1 MRLKR
6 REFVKL
12 GGAGLLLAGLDLKTL
27 FGLPAGSAA
36 SPFTEQLTS
45 TEFPF
50 PYDPAVF
57 EAAER
62 ISNVRRS
69 GLDPSV
75 WLTDLNLLI
84 KSGKTLDIKVLV
96 ADRRE
101 NLATTPD
108 VQSFA
113 GVKDSLDL
121 QIRGHDSPRLYYQV
135 QYRVGQAA
143 WKALPP
149 RNFKLPNAKLQNGG
163 RINAFFIGDDHN
175 FDDGSISVP
184 PEYIQ
189 TKITGD
195 YFYDFMNNLRS
206 NRNWEPSP
214 PLDRFHFSFYL
225 LHGLYHILASED
237 PDFLVNLGD
246 SNGIGANYRWEK
258 WGLPFKNLT
267 EKDYDYIARVL
278 WIRSRKTFSAV
289 TPNMPVYW
297 ALGNHD
303 GDEAWSEARV
313 QAKQYRQKYFQFPTS
328 VTYPEGGH
336 PDGNYFAFTWGGD
349 EKNRGGAQ
357 FIILDVLGF
366 NASVPKK
373 IEEWTLGAE
382 QLRWFEDV
390 LSRNDSEWSFACY
403 HHVLGGWPASAD
415 EVHNDYVYGRG
426 PLFTSQDY
434 ASYADPAKIEQVKLT
449 ELGKKYGLRA
459 FIYGHDHIFQAKRIG
474 EGANKKDL
482 YGVCAGSTKYI
493 GEWTWWR
500 MPFWRKHYGDG
511 FKVHP
516 DFYGPSGITRL
527 SLKSDQAR
535 FDYLGIKRTPFS
547 NTPDKDG
554 LEATIYSSL
563 ILTNPAPAMQI
574 DKTAFSFE
582 TDEWSTV
589 PPPSQV
595 LKVRNTG
602 GQGLHFTA
610 TPDQDWISVTPTS
623 GSSWRAWTNLSVS
636 LLLTNLSPGT
646 RNGSIKIESPGTAIA
661 PIQVSVRFVITEAPL
676 YAPLNFAGTHRG
688 SSLSPPKL
696 DTILLTWQENRLNT
710 NVQKYRLYLLGETG
724 GRTRIGETNPAT
736 FAYEYGPTRQD
747 RRYRFAIAVVNTRG
761 REGDAAV
768 ATIPR
773 NI

>member
-12 GGAGLLLAGLDLKTL
+12 GGAGLLLTGLDLKTL
-27 FGLPAGSAA
+27 FGLPAESAA

-45 TEFPF
+45 QEFPF

-75 WLTDLNLLI
+75 WLTDLNLLV

-101 NLATTPD
+101 ALATTMD
-108 VQSFA
+108 VQSFT

-163 RINAFFIGDDHN
+163 QINAFFIGDDHN

-195 YFYDFMNNLRS
+195 YFYDFMNKLRS
-206 NRNWEPSP
+206 NRNWEPIP

-237 PDFLVNLGD
+237 PDFIVNLGD
-246 SNGIGANYRWEK
+246 STGIGANYRWEQ

-313 QAKQYRQKYFQFPTS
+313 QAKLYRQKYFQFPTS

-336 PDGNYFAFTWGGD
+336 PDGNYFAFTWGAD

-366 NASVPKK
+366 NPSVPKK

-459 FIYGHDHIFQAKRIG
+459 FIYGHDHIFYAKRIG
-474 EGANKKDL
+474 EGTNKKDL

-493 GEWTWWR
+493 GERTWWR

-688 SSLSPPKL
+688 SSSSTPKL

-736 FAYEYGPTRQD
+736 FAYEYGLTRKD
-747 RRYRFAIAVVNTRG
+747 RSYRFAIAVVNTRG

-773 NI
+773 SI